1 MSSIAL
7 SNAGLFN
14 VSKSSIYVPHCV
26 ISFLSQYYVI
36 LDKILHIPVLIIE
49 TSWLVMVHNLYP

>member
-7 SNAGLFN
+7 SNAGLFS
-14 VSKSSIYVPHCV
+14 VSKSSIYLIVLLV
-26 ISFLSQYYVI
+26 FFSQYYVI

-49 TSWLVMVHNLYP
+49 